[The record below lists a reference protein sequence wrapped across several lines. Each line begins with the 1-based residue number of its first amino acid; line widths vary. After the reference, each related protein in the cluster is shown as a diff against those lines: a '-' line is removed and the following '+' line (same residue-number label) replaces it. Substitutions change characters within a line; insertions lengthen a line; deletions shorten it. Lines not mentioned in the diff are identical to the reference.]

1 MVGLVGHWS
10 GQRVERVRGS
20 DQSGILR
27 KAPKQA
33 RGCTCTL
40 MNFLNMLANLYAHEA
55 TILLLQQMMLNVSH
69 HVRKPGFFMD
79 VFLRLDDGDLAG
91 KLSLFDIVP

>member
-1 MVGLVGHWS
+1 
-10 GQRVERVRGS
+10 
-20 DQSGILR
+20 
-27 KAPKQA
+27 
-33 RGCTCTL
+33 

-79 VFLRLDDGDLAG
+79 VFLRLDDDGGLAE
-91 KLSLFDIVP
+91 KLSHFDIVP